1 MTELSPSQKTGYIKI
16 MCGFNVFLTGHAG
29 TGKTYLLKKV
39 IHDLEKAGK
48 NVVVAA
54 PTGVAAIN
62 IGGTT
67 LHRLFMLKPDIYVGK
82 KVQIPPVL
90 KETDALII
98 DEISMCRVD
107 LFDYVGRV
115 LQAVQHSVHRS
126 IQVVVVGDFCQLP
139 PVINSTGNSR
149 EKEILDAYFGTDV
162 GRGFAFISPQWNR
175 LNFLTV
181 ELQEVMRQEDPAFIF
196 ALDRVR
202 LGDATGLQYFAHNAS
217 RTALKDGIY
226 LAGRN
231 AEVDRI
237 NDMMLSRIE
246 GDLFQY
252 EASCEG
258 DVTIEDQRVAPEML
272 ELKIGARVMMTVNA
286 SDDEYHNGS
295 IGVITALSEDCIM
308 VKIDDGNECRIE
320 ENTWEII
327 QYETEAAPDDLPR
340 FKRKVVGKYTQYPI
354 KLAWAVTIH
363 KSQGQTFSKVNLNPR
378 CWDSGQLY
386 VALSRLRSIDGLHLT
401 APLKEQYLQLD
412 PAVTRFYEEAR
423 LHMSDDAGVTRD
435 AMLPD
440 ETIDTGLEDSQNS
453 LFW

>member
-1 MTELSPSQKTGYIKI
+1 

-139 PVINSTGNSR
+139 PVINNTGNSR
-149 EKEILDAYFGTDV
+149 EKDILDAYFGTDV

-202 LGDATGLQYFAHNAS
+202 LGDATALQFFADKVS

-231 AEVDRI
+231 AEVNNI
-237 NDMMLSRIE
+237 NASMLSRIE
-246 GDLFQY
+246 GDLFHY

-258 DVTIEDQRVAPEML
+258 DVTAEDRRAAPETL
-272 ELKIGARVMMTVNA
+272 ELKVGARVMTTVNA
-286 SDDEYHNGS
+286 SGDEYHNGS
-295 IGVITALSEDCIM
+295 LGVITALSEDCIM
-308 VKIDDGNECRIE
+308 VKIDNGDECRIE

-327 QYETEAAPDDLPR
+327 RYESEAAPDDLPR
-340 FKRKVVGKYTQYPI
+340 FKRKVVGKYTQYPL

-363 KSQGQTFSKVNLNPR
+363 KSQGQAFNKVNLNPH

-386 VALSRLRSIDGLHLT
+386 VALSRLKTINGLHLT
-401 APLKEQYLQLD
+401 APLKEQYLKLD
-412 PAVTRFYEEAR
+412 PAVTQFYEEAR
-423 LHMSDDAGVTRD
+423 MKENGDAGVARD
-435 AMLPD
+435 AVLLD
-440 ETIDTGLEDSQNS
+440 ETINYGIEDIQKSI
-453 LFW
+453 FW